1 MGGKSKAKMQVAEY
15 RMSIHFGVCSGPLDH
30 VSGVYIG
37 EKEAWKGRLEDAGA
51 VIINKPDLHGGIK
64 KEGGA
69 VGTMTYL
76 PGFDDQIMPEF
87 LASKYGRTSD
97 TMWAYRGIASLFFH
111 EDLNVGGSRLGST
124 SGSQT
129 WITQWLSSVWSLVSG
144 YRGFY
149 WSANNPYLK
158 TIWAKVGRSAKG
170 LDTRYEKLWRN
181 NEEFDC
187 NPAHVIFEC
196 LSDRVWGMGAPLSA
210 IDVASMESAAY
221 TLYNEGFGLSLIW
234 TRQTTI
240 EDFVTEI
247 LDHIEATLF
256 INPRNGLLTLKLI
269 RDDYDPNTLPVFD
282 PTNST
287 VTNFSRKHWGETI
300 NEIVVTWTNPE
311 NEQEETT
318 SAQDLA
324 NIAMQGAPVSD
335 GRNYYGVR
343 TAGLAQELAQRDLRA
358 ASYPIASCDLET
370 DRSAWDL
377 LPGGV
382 CKVVSPDDF
391 VTEIIMRVGPIDYG
405 VPGTT
410 KIKASLAEDV
420 FSLATAQYTIPPE
433 TEFEDPSE
441 DPAPAAATYLFT
453 LPYHMVVQR
462 VDPTLSVPAEYPT
475 VFSGVLAAQ
484 TGADTAFIQ
493 LVGTAVDTVGNIT
506 QEQLGTMT
514 ITSRAALIAG
524 LDAEP
529 TTTVLTF
536 ANRTQGAGPVEGGF
550 IIIGTGGEHEVEIA
564 AIKTVSE
571 FGYELYRG
579 VLDTIPR
586 AWPSSTPV
594 WFLSSDNIFA
604 DQDQRAA
611 FEDVDYWILPTTSKG
626 TLPLADAP
634 LEEITLTERPWLP
647 LRPANVFVEGQ
658 QFVEE
663 IDATELDEINVS
675 WSIRN
680 RLLEDSQVLPWWE
693 DSVTAE
699 TGQTTIIEL
708 RKMNGDLIDTITGLT
723 GESTVIPTTMFGST
737 ALARIV
743 VKSERDGLVSLQGYE
758 QVVKVNEGEGYGFM
772 YGYNYGG
779 AT

>member
-15 RMSIHFGVCSGPLDH
+15 RMSVHFGICTGPIDH
-30 VSGVYIG
+30 ISGVYIG
-37 EKEAWKGRLEDAGA
+37 EKDAWVGRLEDAGA
-51 VIINKPDLHGGIK
+51 VVIDKPDLHGGIK

-97 TMWAYRGIASLFFH
+97 TMWAYRGIASIFFH
-111 EDLNVGGSRLGST
+111 EHLNVGGARLGT
-124 SGSQT
+124 AAGSQT
-129 WITQWLSSVWSLVSG
+129 WITQWLSNVWSVIGG

-158 TIWAKVGRSAKG
+158 TIWAKVGRAARG

-181 NEEFDC
+181 SGEFDC
-187 NPAHVIFEC
+187 NPAHIIFEC
-196 LSDRVWGMGAPLSA
+196 LSDRVWGMGAPPAA
-210 IDVASMESAAY
+210 IDIASMESSAY
-221 TLYNEGFGLSLIW
+221 TLYNEGFGLSLMW
-234 TRQTTI
+234 TRQTSI
-240 EDFVTEI
+240 EDFVSEI

-269 RDDYDPNTLPVFD
+269 RDDYDPDDLPVFD

-318 SAQDLA
+318 TAQDLA

-343 TAGLAQELAQRDLRA
+343 TANLAQALAQRDLRA
-358 ASYPIASCDLET
+358 ASYPIATCDLET

-382 CKVVSPDDF
+382 CKVVSPDDN
-391 VTEIIMRVGPIDYG
+391 VSEIIMRVGPIDYG
-405 VPGTT
+405 PPGTS
-410 KIKASLAEDV
+410 KIRASLAEDV
-420 FSLATAQYTIPPE
+420 FALATAEYTVPPE

-441 DPAPAAATYLFT
+441 DPTPAAAVQLLT
-453 LPYHMVVQR
+453 LPYYHVVQR
-462 VDPTLSVPAEYPT
+462 VDPVVSAGAEYPT
-475 VFSGVLAAQ
+475 VFAGVLAAQ
-484 TGADTAFIQ
+484 TGADTAFVQ
-493 LVGTAVDTVGNIT
+493 LVGTAVDSVGNIT
-506 QEQLGTMT
+506 QEQLGTLT
-514 ITSRAALIAG
+514 VTSRASLIAG

-529 TTTVLTF
+529 VSTVLTF

-550 IIIGTGGEHEVEIA
+550 LLIGTGTDEDMEIA

-571 FGYELYRG
+571 LGYELYRG

-586 AWPSSTPV
+586 TWPPSTPV
-594 WFLSSDNIFA
+594 WFISADNIFT
-604 DQDQRAA
+604 DNDVRSA
-611 FEDVDYWILPTTSKG
+611 FEEVDYWVLPTTSKG
-626 TLPLADAP
+626 TLPLAEAP

-647 LRPANVFVEGQ
+647 LRPANVFVEGE

-663 IDATELDEINVS
+663 IDATELEEINVS
-675 WSIRN
+675 WATRN

-693 DSVTAE
+693 DSVTPE
-699 TGQTTIIEL
+699 DGQTTTVEL
-708 RKMNGDLIDTITGLT
+708 RKMNNDLIDSITGLT
-723 GESTVIPTTMFGST
+723 TEGTTIPVDAFGPV
-737 ALARIV
+737 AKAKIV
-743 VKSERDGLVSLQGYE
+743 VKSVRDGLESLQNYE
-758 QVVKVNEGEGYGFM
+758 QVVKLAEGEGYGYF

-779 AT
+779 E